1 MDEKAPPDHLDC
13 VVLTVLQVPQD
24 PPEAP
29 ANPVLQDSQE
39 VLELRETKVYKDP
52 RDLLDYKDHEVNL
65 ASLVPQ
71 ESLALKVPQ
80 VKMASLERKVDPESK
95 ETVVPQV
102 SLVLVDLQDYQVALA
117 HLE

>member
-1 MDEKAPPDHLDC
+1 VKVHPDLLDC
-13 VVLTVLQVPQD
+13 VVLMVLQVPLVPLEALANQD
-24 PPEAP
+24 PQA
-29 ANPVLQDSQE
+29 SQV

-71 ESLALKVPQ
+71 ESLDLKVLQ
-80 VKMASLERKVDPESK
+80 VKMASLERKVDPASK

-102 SLVLVDLQDYQVALA
+102 SQVLVDLPDYQAVLA
-117 HLE
+117 CLE